1 MLAIL
6 LIIFTKK
13 MNKRVYKFVLM
24 MEFLLKVLN
33 ILLILYYIIL
43 INIYADTLDL
53 MINGICSDEY
63 TTDLLNDIKGR
74 LVGFSIYLIAIS

>member
-63 TTDLLNDIKGR
+63 TTD
-74 LVGFSIYLIAIS
+74 